1 MSKIRINDLARELE
15 VKSKEILD
23 SLTAVGVT
31 EKKTHSSSLEDHE
44 AELVRRHLRGRS
56 DAAPSSARTARAA
69 HGEEEIKTKIDLSHI
84 SRPGDVLRAIT
95 QLRETAE
102 HPAVHRVV
110 KPAVAPPVAEAQVE
124 TPSAPV
130 APPKAVLPKPA
141 IEVPAPAPPTP
152 RLVTPASVA
161 ATYRPPSV
169 VVIPPKIPVTPPAA
183 TTPAAFA
190 SAAPPAIAVPP
201 RVATPAAPA
210 GSAPP
215 AAPPPAHN
223 NVAQMQSAAPV
234 KLTAPSAPLP
244 RMIMPQTGPRPVYKA
259 PLPPPG
265 APAASAAS
273 RPAPGRPVPGQP
285 IFQRTARPQAPGSP
299 RPALRPGERRP
310 MHPTRV
316 APAGSRPLGV
326 GPGAGMAPPGPTRP
340 GSRPGGP
347 ARRPGQR
354 YVPRGV
360 KEGPMKGYTPPP
372 RMTISN
378 EPAPITRNITITE
391 GISVKDLAEKLGIRA
406 KDVIAR
412 LVVRG
417 VFATINQTLDAE
429 LASEMAR
436 FFGADTEVI
445 TFEEQAAKDT
455 TEATESSEEGAEA
468 VPRPPVVTIMGHV
481 DHGKTTL
488 LDSIRSTNVAGGEA
502 GGITQHIGAYKVAI
516 TDTASPAYGREIVF
530 LDTPGHEAFTRMRS
544 RGAKA
549 TDIVVLVTAADD
561 GVMPQ
566 TVEAIDHA
574 HAAEV
579 PIIVAVNKI
588 DKPGAL
594 PERVKKQLAD
604 RGLVPEEWGGKTVFV
619 DVSAKQKTNLNLLM
633 EMILL
638 TADLQEL
645 KATPGR
651 AASGLVLEAKLDRGR
666 GPVGT
671 ILVQNGTL
679 HAGDNFV
686 VGNVYG
692 KVRAMFDDRG
702 KPLKEAPPS
711 TPVEIIGLEG
721 LPQAGDQFVVVTDRE
736 KARDISEYREQKAR
750 EAQLAKSSRVSLE
763 GLAEQLKTA
772 GMKELNIILKAD
784 VQGSVEVLGD
794 LLGRLSNDKV
804 RLKLLRSGIGAITET
819 DVLLA
824 SASNAIIIGFSVRPE
839 RKAQELA
846 DQEKVDI
853 RLHSIIYELQDEI
866 KRAMTGLLEPTIKE
880 TYQGRADVLE
890 TFRIPKV
897 GTIAGCRV
905 SDGLIKRD
913 SEVRLL
919 RDNVVVFKGKV
930 ASLRRFKDDASQVT
944 SGMECGISI
953 SNYGDIKAGD
963 VIEAFVTE
971 RIAAEAIK

>member
-56 DAAPSSARTARAA
+56 DAAPSSARTARTA
-69 HGEEEIKTKIDLSHI
+69 HAEEEIKTKIDLSHI

-95 QLRETAE
+95 QLKETAE
-102 HPAVHRVV
+102 QPAARRIV
-110 KPAVAPPVAEAQVE
+110 KPPVAPPGAEAKVE
-124 TPSAPV
+124 APSAPV

-169 VVIPPKIPVTPPAA
+169 VVIPPKVPVTPPAA
-183 TTPAAFA
+183 TTPAASA
-190 SAAPPAIAVPP
+190 STAPPAIAVPP
-201 RVATPAAPA
+201 RVATPAAVP

-215 AAPPPAHN
+215 AAQPPAHN

-299 RPALRPGERRP
+299 RPPLRPGERRP

-711 TPVEIIGLEG
+711 TPVEIIGLEV
-721 LPQAGDQFVVVTDRE
+721 LPQACDHFVVVTDRE

-971 RIAAEAIK
+971 RIAAEVIA